1 MSLAFLVGVILNLF
15 FKLFSYFGKINEK
28 LNIIEIIDICY
39 SALEEHYHVILESDK
54 ISNDEY
60 KQYLTGVNRTEQIL
74 NSVYNISK
82 CKIIFEENVLEINE
96 GNDGIIIIKVDP
108 FNESKY
114 IKIINDYAENVALS
128 NNNLFIYINENMSI
142 FKLKKI
148 CKMMC

>member
-1 MSLAFLVGVILNLF
+1 M
-15 FKLFSYFGKINEK
+15 
-28 LNIIEIIDICY
+28 
-39 SALEEHYHVILESDK
+39 
-54 ISNDEY
+54 
-60 KQYLTGVNRTEQIL
+60 
-74 NSVYNISK
+74 
-82 CKIIFEENVLEINE
+82 LEINE